1 MKERKYKESYRFV
14 TRIDEKSGRERRS
27 AEYIGE
33 YFRFPALSPAPR
45 RRAARLAAPL
55 ALYWAAALAYMKTAG
70 ITGRCIYALP
80 PFMLGLFPG
89 VYGLMGLYAMLRAPE
104 RMTIVQRENGVGRLM
119 RNGLGCGV
127 FASLGAV
134 GGAICLCAA
143 NGWASG
149 WHEPLL
155 ALAAAAGGWA
165 LFTLARRD
173 YRALESA
180 GR

>member
-1 MKERKYKESYRFV
+1 
-14 TRIDEKSGRERRS
+14 
-27 AEYIGE
+27 
-33 YFRFPALSPAPR
+33 
-45 RRAARLAAPL
+45 
-55 ALYWAAALAYMKTAG
+55 
-70 ITGRCIYALP
+70 
-80 PFMLGLFPG
+80 MLGLFPG

-119 RNGLGCGV
+119 RSGLGCGV